1 MRCASPILPRKPTI
15 GLLSP
20 PMSWRVCGRA
30 RSPLAL
36 SPITTHSADTN
47 SDFKL
52 SLFELTRVI
61 ELYNTRN
68 GSSRT
73 GCYAVATTATED
85 GFAIDATRLSTA
97 TVSLARYHAGDSN
110 RDGKLSLF
118 ELTRVIE
125 LYNVRAGATRT
136 GQYHAQGGTEDGFAP
151 GP

>member
-1 MRCASPILPRKPTI
+1 MTSLSVFRVSA
-15 GLLSP
+15 GAANLLVTP
-20 PMSWRVCGRA
+20 D
-30 RSPLAL
+30 PLVV

-136 GQYHAQGGTEDGFAP
+136 GAYHAQGGTEDGFAP
-151 GP
+151 GS